1 MNNHQF
7 KQVCKMNNKHKE
19 KVKLALELIN
29 KKGLS
34 AQRAAETM
42 GVTVK
47 EIERITNNE

>member
-1 MNNHQF
+1 MNWAEV
-7 KQVCKMNNKHKE
+7 KQMNSKHKE

-34 AQRAAETM
+34 PQRAAETT

-47 EIERITNNE
+47 DIEMVKK

>member
-19 KVKLALELIN
+19 KIKLALELIN

-34 AQRAAETM
+34 AQRAAETT
-42 GVTVK
+42 GVTVRD
-47 EIERITNNE
+47 IERVK

>member
-1 MNNHQF
+1 
-7 KQVCKMNNKHKE
+7 MNNKHKE

-47 EIERITNNE
+47 EIERVK